1 MGEHDLA
8 RLRTALGRFATGVA
22 VVAFDGP
29 DGRHGMTINSFT
41 SVSMRPPL
49 VLASVAR
56 KARAH
61 DALEGQAFSIS
72 ILGAEQ
78 EDVARCF
85 AGGPAVDVHWLE
97 GERRPSRRRC
107 AGLDGVPP
115 LALLRR
121 GRPHAV
127 PRRGR
132 RRSTIRDGD
141 ALGYHASGF
150 TTIAESVLGYEHL
163 I

>member
-78 EDVARCF
+78 EDLARCF

-97 GERRPSRRRC
+97 GEVAPRVAGALASMECRPWCSY
-107 AGLDGVPP
+107 DGGDHTLYLGEVV
-115 LALLRR
+115 AFD
-121 GRPHAV
+121 H
-127 PRRGR
+127 
-132 RRSTIRDGD
+132 RDGD

>member
-1 MGEHDLA
+1 MAYAAFAIRATVSPMGEDDLA
-8 RLRTALGRFATGVA
+8 RLRACLGRFATGVA

-61 DALEGQAFSIS
+61 DMLEDRPFSIS

-78 EDVARCF
+78 EAIARCF
-85 AGGPAVDVHWLE
+85 AGGPAANVHWHE
-97 GERRPSRRRC
+97 GE
-107 AGLDGVPP
+107 V
-115 LALLRR
+115 
-121 GRPHAV
+121 
-127 PRRGR
+127 
-132 RRSTIRDGD
+132 
-141 ALGYHASGF
+141 
-150 TTIAESVLGYEHL
+150 
-163 I
+163 